1 MKTFNLKVVLE
12 DDSLCE
18 GCPARDEQ
26 MLNYCLASSSRMIEG
41 VFRPK
46 WCPLVP
52 RVEAKLE
59 LTPLT
64 PEELAE
70 YQKDMEKES

>member
-1 MKTFNLKVVLE
+1 MTKFNLVVKLE

-26 MLNYCLASSSRMIEG
+26 MLNYCLVSSSRMIEG

-52 RVEAKLE
+52 LVEFKIE
-59 LTPLT
+59 PSPLT
-64 PEELAE
+64 PEELDE
-70 YQKDMEKES
+70 YQRELENT